1 MEIIGNVSIL
11 KKHLEDQGLE
21 VVLDKK
27 TIGEEVNFNEYN
39 FIFIGSGTEKNL
51 DVVLKDLQNRKEE
64 LEKYIDSEKVILMTG
79 NSFEMLGKKI
89 DNEECLGIFDFETT
103 RDKDRETS
111 DVIYKSKFLSK
122 PVVGFVN
129 KMTKMY
135 HNMNPFFEVELGIG
149 ENENNDYE
157 GIKYKNLYGTHVS
170 GPILVRNPELL
181 KMLVDTICKQN
192 KIKTKDVSYKNEEEG
207 YNLVLSEL
215 KNRKQKEQK

>member
-27 TIGEEVNFNEYN
+27 TIGAEVDLNDYN
-39 FIFIGSGTEKNL
+39 FLFIGSGTEKNL

-111 DVIYKSKFLSK
+111 DVIYKSKYLSK
-122 PVVGFVN
+122 PIVGFVN

-135 HNMNPFFEVELGIG
+135 HNMNPFFEVEFGIG

-192 KIKTKDVSYKNEEEG
+192 KIKTKEISYQNEEEG
-207 YNLVLSEL
+207 YKLVLSEL
-215 KNRKQKEQK
+215 KKREEQNAK

>member
-39 FIFIGSGTEKNL
+39 FIFTGSGTEKNL

-64 LEKYIDSEKVILMTG
+64 LANYINSEKVILMTG

-111 DVIYKSKFLSK
+111 DVIYKSKYLSK
-122 PVVGFVN
+122 PIVGFVN

-135 HNMNPFFEVELGIG
+135 HNMNPFFEVEFGIG

-157 GIKYKNLYGTHVS
+157 GVKYKNLYGTHIS

-192 KIKTKDVSYKNEEEG
+192 KIKTKEISYQNEEEG
-207 YNLVLSEL
+207 YKLVLSEL
-215 KNRKQKEQK
+215 KKREEQNAK